1 MEVITWKPE
10 YDIGIQEID
19 EQHRRLV
26 ALINN
31 LYNVLVRKGSADEIG
46 QVIDEVIDYTK
57 VHFAIE
63 ECLLRMF
70 EYDDYDQHKRGHD
83 LFVEKV
89 LHIHRRF
96 QSGDASVS
104 MELFSLLRD
113 WLIQHIQEKDT
124 QYAPVLLKQG
134 VKKSWLRKFW

>member
-31 LYNVLVRKGSADEIG
+31 LYNALVRKGSTEEIG

-57 VHFAIE
+57 VHFAI
-63 ECLLRMF
+63 
-70 EYDDYDQHKRGHD
+70 
-83 LFVEKV
+83 
-89 LHIHRRF
+89 
-96 QSGDASVS
+96 
-104 MELFSLLRD
+104 
-113 WLIQHIQEKDT
+113 
-124 QYAPVLLKQG
+124 
-134 VKKSWLRKFW
+134 